1 MERGEGA
8 PLRPEHPTTTLKI
21 LFGFWLP
28 LAVMWIIMGIEQ
40 PSLNGIIAR
49 LPNAAVHLAAFEV
62 AFGLAL
68 VIESPI
74 IQMLSAGTALVLG
87 RRSYRSMARFM
98 HVWAVLLTSIHLI
111 TSREIVFSW
120 ITGSVLGVPADVRGP
135 AQTVFSILIPFAALV
150 GYRRLWQGALIRA
163 GKTKLVAR
171 TMVIR
176 LIATIGG
183 LATGLVWHRISPDTS
198 FPGHVVGGLSLMLG
212 IVVGAAAAWWYFR
225 TQVLHDLAE
234 GPQDVVKAPKELLAF
249 YIPLSLTSIMTL
261 VSRPVL
267 AFGISRSVQPFLSLA
282 AWPVVQ
288 SLMFL
293 FTSIALSYQEAVVA
307 KMGETRENEEVLR
320 RFGLLLG
327 GTLTILFFILG
338 YTGGSAIWFD
348 RIAGLTPELIE
359 LARPAMMI
367 LVLMPFLVTGRSYFS
382 GILVS
387 RDRTDLLGMSV
398 AANTVVLVTLVMVL
412 PRFTEIAGASVAAIA
427 FAGAN
432 TAQLTVLIFG
442 DSRVRRRRRLDAAV
456 SAGVARR

>member
-1 MERGEGA
+1 MATEEGA
-8 PLRPEHPTTTLKI
+8 SLPGDQPTITLKI
-21 LFGFWLP
+21 LFAFWLP

-49 LPNAAVHLAAFEV
+49 LPRAAVHLAAFEV

-74 IQMLSAGTALVLG
+74 LQMLSAATALVLG
-87 RRSYRSMARFM
+87 KRSYRSLARFM
-98 HVWAVLLTSIHLI
+98 HVWAVALTALHLVA
-111 TSREIVFSW
+111 SRPVVFAW
-120 ITGSVLGVPADVRGP
+120 ITGSILGVPADVRGP
-135 AQTVFSILIPFAALV
+135 AQSVFTILIPFAAMV

-163 GKTKLVAR
+163 GKTKRVAR

-183 LATGLVWHRISPDTS
+183 LATGLMWHRVSPETAL
-198 FPGHVVGGLSLMLG
+198 PGHVVGALSLMLG

-225 TQVLHDLAE
+225 REVLRHLAE
-234 GPQDVVKAPKELLAF
+234 GPEDVVKTPRQLVAF

-307 KMGETRENEEVLR
+307 KMGETRANEEVLR
-320 RFGLLLG
+320 RFGVLLG
-327 GTLTILFFILG
+327 GSLTIIFFVLG

-348 RIAGLTPELIE
+348 RIAGLSPELIE

-398 AANTVVLVTLVMVL
+398 LANTVVLLALVTLL
-412 PRFTEIAGASVAAIA
+412 PRLTNIAGASVAAIS

-432 TAQLTVLIFG
+432 AAQLTVLILG
-442 DSRVRRRRRLDAAV
+442 DARERRRRRGQVDSAA
-456 SAGVARR
+456 R

>member
-1 MERGEGA
+1 
-8 PLRPEHPTTTLKI
+8 
-21 LFGFWLP
+21 
-28 LAVMWIIMGIEQ
+28 
-40 PSLNGIIAR
+40 
-49 LPNAAVHLAAFEV
+49 
-62 AFGLAL
+62 
-68 VIESPI
+68 
-74 IQMLSAGTALVLG
+74 
-87 RRSYRSMARFM
+87 MARFM
-98 HVWAVLLTSIHLI
+98 HVWAVALTAIHVIASRKVVFTWIAGSI
-111 TSREIVFSW
+111 
-120 ITGSVLGVPADVRGP
+120 LGVPADVLGP
-135 AQTVFSILIPFAALV
+135 ARTVFTILIPFAAMV

-171 TMVIR
+171 TMIIR

-183 LATGLVWHRISPDTS
+183 LATGLVWHRNAPETAL
-198 FPGHVVGGLSLMLG
+198 PGHVVGGVSLMLG

-225 TQVLHDLAE
+225 RQVFHDLPE
-234 GPQDVVKAPKELLAF
+234 GPQDVVKTPRELLAF

-307 KMGETRENEEVLR
+307 KMGETRQNEEVLR

-327 GTLTILFFILG
+327 GSLTVLFFILG

-398 AANTVVLVTLVMVL
+398 LANTVVLLTLVIVL
-412 PRFTEIAGASVAAIA
+412 PRFTDIPGASIAAIA

-432 TAQLTVLIFG
+432 AAQLTVLVYG
-442 DSRVRRRRRLDAAV
+442 DSRERSLRK
-456 SAGVARR
+456 

>member
-1 MERGEGA
+1 MSSEGA
-8 PLRPEHPTTTLKI
+8 SLSPGQPTITLKI
-21 LFGFWLP
+21 LFAFWLP

-74 IQMLSAGTALVLG
+74 IQMLSAATALVLG
-87 RRSYRSMARFM
+87 KRSYRSMIRFM
-98 HVWAVLLTSIHLI
+98 HVWAVGLTLLHVVA
-111 TSREIVFSW
+111 SRGVVFTW

-135 AQTVFSILIPFAALV
+135 AQTVFTILIPFAAMV

-171 TMVIR
+171 TMIIR

-183 LATGLVWHRISPDTS
+183 LASGLVWHRVAPETAL
-198 FPGHVVGGLSLMLG
+198 PGHVVGAYSLMLG

-225 TQVLHDLAE
+225 KEVFHDLSQ
-234 GPQDVVKAPKELLAF
+234 GPQDVVKPPRELVAF
-249 YIPLSLTSIMTL
+249 YIPLSLTSVMTL
-261 VSRPVL
+261 VSRPIL

-288 SLMFL
+288 SLLFL

-307 KMGETRENEEVLR
+307 KMGEARENEEVLR

-327 GTLTILFFILG
+327 GVLTILFFILG
-338 YTGGSAIWFD
+338 YTGGSALWFD
-348 RIAGLTPELIE
+348 HVAGLGPELIE

-387 RDRTDLLGMSV
+387 RDRTDLLGLSV
-398 AANTVVLVTLVMVL
+398 AANTVTLVTLVMLL
-412 PRFTEIAGASVAAIA
+412 PRVTEIAGTSVAAIA
-427 FAGAN
+427 FASAN
-432 TAQLTVLIFG
+432 VAQLIVLIIG
-442 DSRVRRRRRLDAAV
+442 DTRERGRRRAALL
-456 SAGVARR
+456 SS